1 MFIQNGGVWQLA
13 GIDYAV
19 DGPFSNA
26 VDGTTFEAALLDR
39 GGLYESSGGSFTF
52 IPNTAPDNPSGF
64 YSTRVSSHID
74 WINSVISSNG
84 DVVSVASFEAT
95 PTSGAWPLTVTFTD
109 TSTCTVTNRFWSFGD
124 GATTNTVANI
134 LTHTYTGPGAN
145 TVTLIVSGPVGV

>member
-52 IPNTAPDNPSGF
+52 IRNTAPDHPSGF
-64 YSTRVSSHID
+64 YSTRVSSHIA
-74 WINSVISSNG
+74 WINSVISSN
-84 DVVSVASFEAT
+84 SPVAPVANFDAT
-95 PTSGAWPLTVTFTD
+95 PTLGAWPLTVTFTD
-109 TSTCTVTNRFWSFGD
+109 TSTGTLTNRFWSFGD

-134 LTHTYTGPGAN
+134 LTHTDTVPKTS
-145 TVTLIVSGPVGV
+145 TVTQIVSGP